1 MTIFQQRSASTSPPQ
16 IIQLIDARDHAAG
29 HQHLASTVA
38 ARLLEFGDC
47 NGQTSATARR
57 EWRSLLTATP
67 RKASAPLWIGLH
79 RLDDEDEIALDL
91 TWALEMGAEGVA
103 LPCAHAGSDLQ
114 HLHVLLD
121 VAEAEWGAGSRSL
134 SILAMAGDN
143 PTGLLAA
150 GSFAKKSDRLVAI
163 GWHGGRLA
171 EALRDDLRTDAALV
185 TSVRTTIR
193 LAAAAAGVA
202 AVDWTC
208 DRLIDDTAPRS
219 RGAERGLEWLL
230 VQQQPSS

>member
-1 MTIFQQRSASTSPPQ
+1 MTIFHQRSASTSPPQ

-29 HQHLASTVA
+29 YQHLASTVA
-38 ARLLEFGDC
+38 ARLLDFGGCD
-47 NGQTSATARR
+47 GQTSATARR
-57 EWRSLLTATP
+57 EWRSLLTASS

-79 RLDDEDEIALDL
+79 RLDDEDEIALDIA
-91 TWALEMGAEGVA
+91 WALEMGAEGVA
-103 LPCAHAGSDLQ
+103 LPCARAGSDLQ

-121 VAEAEWGAGSRSL
+121 VAEAEWAGKSRSL

-150 GSFAKKSDRLVAI
+150 GSFAKTSDRLVAI
-163 GWHGGRLA
+163 GWHGGRLG

-208 DRLIDDTAPRS
+208 DRLIDDTKLRS
-219 RGAERGLEWLL
+219 RGAERGFEWLL